1 MLFHK
6 KKKCSF
12 VRILTIVVKTNHIF
26 PFSTNE
32 CHNYTDLKMIIH
44 VLTPKS
50 AGRRLTRKL
59 YKNRLLFRK

>member
-1 MLFHK
+1 ML
-6 KKKCSF
+6 F
-12 VRILTIVVKTNHIF
+12 VRILIIVVKTNHIF

-32 CHNYTDLKMIIH
+32 CYDYTNLETNIH

-50 AGRRLTRKL
+50 AGRRPTRKS